1 MNKKNIE
8 ERIKALGSDIQI
20 VQGQI
25 QEIDKKRLD
34 TVAQLNA
41 LHGAKQQCESFLKE
55 LNNDDQTASAVAGSW
70 CRELP
75 TVTFP
80 NSGVYIGE

>member
-1 MNKKNIE
+1 MKIDKKYLE
-8 ERIKALGSDIQI
+8 ERIKALGSDVQI

-41 LHGAKQQCESFLKE
+41 LHGAKQQCESMLKE
-55 LNNDDQTASAVAGSW
+55 LHDDDQTTAGVVAGS
-70 CRELP
+70 
-75 TVTFP
+75 
-80 NSGVYIGE
+80 